1 MMLRIIKGHNFIVNL
16 LKLTFNNRTQ
26 ELINL
31 NAYAKFGLIP
41 SICSQDIEGKQNSD
55 NNKGP

>member
-1 MMLRIIKGHNFIVNL
+1 MMLRIIKGHNFVVNL
-16 LKLTFNNRTQ
+16 LKLTFKNRTQ

-41 SICSQDIEGKQNSD
+41 SICSQDIEWKQNSD